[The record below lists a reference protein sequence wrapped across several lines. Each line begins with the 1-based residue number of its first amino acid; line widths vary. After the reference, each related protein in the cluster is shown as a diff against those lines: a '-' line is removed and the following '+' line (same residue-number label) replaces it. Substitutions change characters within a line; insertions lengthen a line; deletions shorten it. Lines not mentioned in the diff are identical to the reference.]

1 MLHVLVRRFKASN
14 AGRADQ
20 EVRRCYCCGMWF
32 PEFPDVLSWQR
43 AKGSVYM
50 RYEDVTQDG
59 ALKIVGMPHAV
70 GLVCLGKL
78 WFRTR
83 MSVETRPRGV
93 IPILSRIAMETTG
106 GPISVRNP
114 VEVEG
119 AFQLAHTRDK
129 TRAVNRIML
138 NAYAELFA
146 PLGQTYGS
154 ESPVSGSATRVHVG
168 RAYAEHVFTRPSA
181 APGDRK
187 VLALPLADGPQVPGP
202 ELTFREP
209 LTTLSL
215 PQQASWIDST
225 LMLTPSPITFG
236 LAHTDANMHVNTLVY
251 PQIFEDAGLN
261 RLMDLGQDTRE
272 LLVDHIDI
280 AFRKPCFAGER
291 MYLWIRAFVLRD
303 KVGVVAYLGL
313 KDAAPENAHCM
324 CALTFRNGEL
334 RAR

>member
-1 MLHVLVRRFKASN
+1 
-14 AGRADQ
+14 
-20 EVRRCYCCGMWF
+20 MWF

-59 ALKIVGMPHAV
+59 ALKIGGMPHAV

-83 MSVETRPRGV
+83 MSVETRPQGV

-106 GPISVRNP
+106 GPMSVRNP

-119 AFQLAHTRDK
+119 AFQLAHTRDAS
-129 TRAVNRIML
+129 RAVNRIIL

-146 PLGQTYGS
+146 ARGLTYAP
-154 ESPVSGSATRVHVG
+154 ESTGPQTRVHVG

-181 APGDRK
+181 PRGERK
-187 VLALPLADGPQVPGP
+187 VLALPLTDGSAVPGP
-202 ELTFREP
+202 ELPFREP
-209 LTTLSL
+209 VSTLAL
-215 PQQASWIDST
+215 PQHAIWLDSRLT
-225 LMLTPSPITFG
+225 LAPSPITFG

-251 PQIFEDAGLN
+251 PQIFEDAALN
-261 RLMDLGQDTRE
+261 RLMDLGQDTRA

-280 AFRKPCFAGER
+280 AFRKPCFSGQR
-291 MYLWIRAFVLRD
+291 MYLWLRAFTLRA
-303 KVGVVAYLGL
+303 KTGVVAYLGL
-313 KDAAPENAHCM
+313 KDSAPEDAHCM

-334 RAR
+334 RAG

>member
-1 MLHVLVRRFKASN
+1 
-14 AGRADQ
+14 
-20 EVRRCYCCGMWF
+20 MWF

-83 MSVETRPRGV
+83 ASLETRPQGV

-106 GPISVRNP
+106 GPMSVRHP

-119 AFQLAHTRDK
+119 AFQLAHTRDEA
-129 TRAVNRIML
+129 RAVNRLML

-146 PLGQTYGS
+146 PRGHTYA
-154 ESPVSGSATRVHVG
+154 PPSGETAARVHVG

-181 APGDRK
+181 PPGARK

-202 ELTFREP
+202 ELSFREP
-209 LTTLSL
+209 LSTLAL
-215 PQQASWIDST
+215 PQHASWIDGA

-236 LAHTDANMHVNTLVY
+236 LAHTDANRHVNTLVY

-261 RLMDLGQDTRE
+261 RLMDLGQDTRA

-291 MYLWIRAFVLRD
+291 MYLWVRAFVLRD
-303 KVGVVAYLGL
+303 KVGVVSYLGL
-313 KDAAPENAHCM
+313 KDSAPEHAHCT
-324 CALTFRNGEL
+324 CALTFRRGEL
-334 RAR
+334 TLG